1 MKAYCK
7 TCANF
12 QCEVMQGDGKPLEDR
27 GECAARS
34 DHRLMD
40 ADDWCNKWRA
50 AKWAK
55 NEEGAKS

>member
-1 MKAYCK
+1 
-7 TCANF
+7 
-12 QCEVMQGDGKPLEDR
+12 MQGDGKPLEDR

-55 NEEGAKS
+55 SEEGE